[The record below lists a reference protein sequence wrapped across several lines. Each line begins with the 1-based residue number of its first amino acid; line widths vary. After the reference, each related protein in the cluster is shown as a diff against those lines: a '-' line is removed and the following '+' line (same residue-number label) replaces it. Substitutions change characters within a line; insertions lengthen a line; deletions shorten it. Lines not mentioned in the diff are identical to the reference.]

1 MIFVESKTV
10 LANAGSTLWCVTNS
24 MVKKSHVVHLEL
36 SWILFPWSWFPPFVN
51 LEFSSLLQRQQPGP
65 AWLFCCL
72 SDQLRYCCP
81 FLVFFIER
89 SWRLLYK
96 CNLHSSPHR
105 LPLLVHVQ
113 DHPRVWVTVGSV
125 TTWAG
130 WMNKVYFV
138 VIHDD
143 DHSVIRMIWKIMKI
157 TTVQMYVSHTY
168 FDWWRINVKTWIR
181 QQVIWL

>member
-1 MIFVESKTV
+1 MIFVELKTF
-10 LANAGSTLWCVTNS
+10 LANPGSIIFYICYQKCWWENLLSPFCSPWAVLNTFPLALVSSFCQSRVLVPPAKTTIC
-24 MVKKSHVVHLEL
+24 MVLLSFVALMRYIFKEKSWGSL
-36 SWILFPWSWFPPFVN
+36 S
-51 LEFSSLLQRQQPGP
+51 
-65 AWLFCCL
+65 
-72 SDQLRYCCP
+72 
-81 FLVFFIER
+81 
-89 SWRLLYK
+89 K
-96 CNLHSSPHR
+96 CNLHSSPHC

-157 TTVQMYVSHTY
+157 TSVQMYVH
-168 FDWWRINVKTWIR
+168 
-181 QQVIWL
+181 QLWLMKD

>member
-1 MIFVESKTV
+1 MMCHKFYGEKITCCSPWAVLNTFPLALVSSFCQSRVLVPPAKTTICMVLLSFVALMRYIFKEKSW
-10 LANAGSTLWCVTNS
+10 GS
-24 MVKKSHVVHLEL
+24 L
-36 SWILFPWSWFPPFVN
+36 S
-51 LEFSSLLQRQQPGP
+51 
-65 AWLFCCL
+65 
-72 SDQLRYCCP
+72 
-81 FLVFFIER
+81 
-89 SWRLLYK
+89 K
-96 CNLHSSPHR
+96 CNLHSSPHC

-143 DHSVIRMIWKIMKI
+143 DHSVIGMIWKIMKI